1 MENIPTYTITISR
14 KYVEGNNCLNV
25 ERTVTN
31 AEDGEVIFHSLHEIS
46 SDSEKESPI
55 AYLEKHLYLYPPE
68 SQKSTKLQDELL
80 RLYVSNIHV
89 TESERQSIERALNQH
104 NIQFDEHPLSS
115 HINRLYNI
123 SKNEL

>member
-1 MENIPTYTITISR
+1 MENIPNYTITISR

-68 SQKSTKLQDELL
+68 SKSQCRCNRCCNFSDGFYFVRNGWFHRLL
-80 RLYVSNIHV
+80 KRFKFKS
-89 TESERQSIERALNQH
+89 
-104 NIQFDEHPLSS
+104 
-115 HINRLYNI
+115 
-123 SKNEL
+123 